1 MQQIP
6 LPIAVAGAPGFVDF
20 IPGANGQ
27 ALHHIAALAAALA
40 DPSSGA
46 QRRFSVTYLWGA
58 PGSGKSHLLGA
69 AAAELQ
75 AAGARVRWAGPATAL
90 PWPPAPEAPLLLI
103 DDCDRLD
110 EPGQQA
116 AFAAL
121 VEAQADAV
129 AVIAAGRLPP
139 VDLPLR
145 DDLRSRL
152 GWGHV
157 FALQA
162 LSESQVRAS
171 LRQAAD
177 RRGIFLGDEVMDF
190 LLTRFP
196 RDLSTLAALLDRI
209 DRYSMAQK
217 RQVTLPLVRRMLA
230 DEPSAAP

>member
-6 LPIAVAGAPGFVDF
+6 LPIAVPGAPGFVDF
-20 IPGANGQ
+20 IPGDNAQ
-27 ALHHIAALAAALA
+27 ALHHVAALAAGLA
-40 DPSSGA
+40 DPAVGA

-58 PGSGKSHLLGA
+58 PGAGKSHLLGA

-75 AAGARVRWAGPATAL
+75 AAGARVRWAGPGAAL
-90 PWPPAPEAPLLLI
+90 PWPAMPEAPLLLI

-110 EPGQQA
+110 DAGQQA

-121 VEAQADAV
+121 LEAQCESIAV
-129 AVIAAGRLPP
+129 LAAGRLPP

-145 DDLRSRL
+145 EDLRSRL

-162 LSESQVRAS
+162 LSEAQVRAS

-196 RDLSTLAALLDRI
+196 RDLSTLSALLDRI

-230 DEPSAAP
+230 DESGASA